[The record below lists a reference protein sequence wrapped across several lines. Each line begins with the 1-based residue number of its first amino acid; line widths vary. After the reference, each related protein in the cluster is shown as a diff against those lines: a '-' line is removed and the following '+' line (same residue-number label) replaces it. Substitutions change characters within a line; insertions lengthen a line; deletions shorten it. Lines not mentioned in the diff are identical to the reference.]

1 MNIYFVT
8 YISNCYNMKEDE
20 LLYALALQRVK
31 GVGDI
36 IAKKLIETCGSPKS
50 VFEERSKT
58 LQKINGIGTVLL
70 KNIFDS
76 ETLKEAEKE
85 LLFLQKNDIKPC
97 YFLEES
103 YPSYLKN
110 CIDGPFL
117 FFKDGDFDFDNKK
130 ILSVVGTR
138 NMTNYGKDFCRDLID
153 GLSGYDPM
161 IISGFAYGVDICA
174 HRAALE
180 HKLQTVGVFAHGLD
194 QVYPKVHKKHMAEM
208 YERGGFISEFWSEEQ
223 PLKENFLKRNRIVAG
238 ISEATIVI
246 ESASR
251 GGSLATATIA
261 NSYGRD
267 VFAAPG
273 RSTDAYSA
281 GCNNLIRSNKAALI
295 TSSVDLIDLLGWKK
309 EKSKK
314 VIQPT
319 LFLDLQE
326 DEQKVFDYLSQR
338 KKELLDIIALEC
350 DILIHK
356 TASILFQLEMKGL
369 IRPLPGKLFEVI

>member
-1 MNIYFVT
+1 M
-8 YISNCYNMKEDE
+8 
-20 LLYALALQRVK
+20 
-31 GVGDI
+31 
-36 IAKKLIETCGSPKS
+36 
-50 VFEERSKT
+50 
-58 LQKINGIGTVLL
+58 
-70 KNIFDS
+70 
-76 ETLKEAEKE
+76 
-85 LLFLQKNDIKPC
+85 
-97 YFLEES
+97 
-103 YPSYLKN
+103 
-110 CIDGPFL
+110 
-117 FFKDGDFDFDNKK
+117 
-130 ILSVVGTR
+130 
-138 NMTNYGKDFCRDLID
+138 
-153 GLSGYDPM
+153 
-161 IISGFAYGVDICA
+161 DICA

-194 QVYPKVHKKHMAEM
+194 QVYPKVHKKYMAEM

-273 RSTDAYSA
+273 RSTDVYSA

-295 TSSVDLIDLLGWKK
+295 TSAADLIDLLGWKK

>member
-1 MNIYFVT
+1 
-8 YISNCYNMKEDE
+8 MKEDE

-36 IAKKLIETCGSPKS
+36 IAKKLIETCGSPKN

-58 LQKINGIGTVLL
+58 LQKINGVGSVLL
-70 KNIFDS
+70 KNLFDS
-76 ETLKEAEKE
+76 ETLKEAAKE
-85 LLFLQKNDIKPC
+85 LEFIQENHIKPC
-97 YFLEES
+97 YFLDES
-103 YPSYLKN
+103 YPFNLKN
-110 CIDGPFL
+110 CVDAPFI
-117 FFKDGDFDFDNKK
+117 FFKDGEFDFGNKK
-130 ILSVVGTR
+130 ILSIVGTR
-138 NMTNYGKDFCRDLID
+138 NMTNYGKYFCHNLIK
-153 GLSGYDPM
+153 GLSRYDPM

-180 HKLQTVGVFAHGLD
+180 NKLQTVGVFAHGLD
-194 QVYPKVHKKHMAEM
+194 QVYPKVHKKYITEM
-208 YERGGFISEFWSEEQ
+208 YERGGFISEFWSGEQ

-238 ISEATIVI
+238 ISEATVVI

-267 VFAAPG
+267 VFAVPG
-273 RSTDAYSA
+273 RSNDIYSA

-295 TSSVDLIDLLGWKK
+295 TSAADLIDMLGW
-309 EKSKK
+309 EKQQPKK

-319 LFLDLQE
+319 LFLELKD
-326 DEQKVFDYLSQR
+326 DEQIIFDYLSQR

-350 DILIHK
+350 GILIHK